1 MLASCYIC
9 LNYKVKK
16 WQVIKNTMESGF
28 MRKNLKQTGFTG
40 EVTYGVRYA
49 GAAVE

>member
-1 MLASCYIC
+1 
-9 LNYKVKK
+9 
-16 WQVIKNTMESGF
+16 

-49 GAAVE
+49 GAAVEWEVTGEK